1 MHITLVMQHERLEV
15 ILPFCDLGSCPD
27 VTRHTLWLNRFTQK
41 PVFSYKTTWKPLHNW
56 WRLPRHP
63 MFRKCFG
70 ATGGSRGGDIRL
82 PSPPLPLLCLPI
94 FLLKNHAFSQFW
106 APLPLPLNLGL
117 DSTLDP
123 ARRFWRVNGA
133 QKCAKRYFYS
143 KSRGKG
149 GKLRVWTGTI
159 VPFSLHLTPTDP
171 VGGGGEISRDPEA
184 KKVHFTPP
192 KAKSFCHLVLKIL
205 FIDSPSPKCWFS
217 QPHKLSSD
225 ICLRAQ

>member
-1 MHITLVMQHERLEV
+1 MRDWKSFWPSVTLAHDPTWPD
-15 ILPFCDLGSCPD
+15 IHDDLTD
-27 VTRHTLWLNRFTQK
+27 
-41 PVFSYKTTWKPLHNW
+41 
-56 WRLPRHP
+56 LPRNLPLVIKRHENHCIVDEGSLDI
-63 MFRKCFG
+63 KCFVSALG
-70 ATGGSRGGDIRL
+70 PLVDPGGGGIRL
-82 PSPPLPLLCLPI
+82 PNPPLPLLCLPI
-94 FLLKNHAFSQFW
+94 FLLKNHVFSQFW

-159 VPFSLHLTPTDP
+159 VPFALHLTPVDP

-192 KAKSFCHLVLKIL
+192 KAKFCHFVLKIL
-205 FIDSPSPKCWFS
+205 FLDSPSPKCWFS